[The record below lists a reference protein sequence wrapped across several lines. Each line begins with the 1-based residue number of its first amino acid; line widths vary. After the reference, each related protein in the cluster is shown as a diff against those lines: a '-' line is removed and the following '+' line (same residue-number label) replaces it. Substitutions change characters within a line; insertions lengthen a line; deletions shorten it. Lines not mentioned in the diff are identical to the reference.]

1 MEQLLRKQRVVQ
13 RQVSQSRFSEGH
25 RNIETGL
32 WGCSL
37 LIIGGPRLS
46 TDGFGRKSTAKN
58 ISDAEQ
64 MKNAPI
70 RACAKTAFVG

>member
-1 MEQLLRKQRVVQ
+1 
-13 RQVSQSRFSEGH
+13 
-25 RNIETGL
+25 
-32 WGCSL
+32 

-46 TDGFGRKSTAKN
+46 TDGFGRKSTAK
-58 ISDAEQ
+58 IVSGAEQ